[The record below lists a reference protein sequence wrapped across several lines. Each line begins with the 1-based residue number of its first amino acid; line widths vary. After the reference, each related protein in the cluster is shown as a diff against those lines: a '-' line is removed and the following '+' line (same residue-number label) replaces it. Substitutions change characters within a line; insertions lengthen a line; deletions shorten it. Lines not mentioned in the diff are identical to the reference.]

1 MHRSSEGS
9 VLTAGGSGWVNRRLI
24 TVAEPQLTSDC
35 DRMTNILSEILR
47 PVKTPG
53 QNTLVLQ
60 LICST
65 WVLMDGPRVHCWWF
79 WSKVS
84 LKLEPTLSR
93 QMILPWK
100 FSPKFVSFF
109 MIKKIRLMSAL
120 TFYPLFIP
128 YYKWTFLDSW
138 LVLQLKYQSDLYIKN
153 IHYIIHQLN
162 SSRGDGASFG
172 LGRTVEDKLS
182 VCFTDLSPT
191 LCLSG
196 SNYLA
201 D

>member
-35 DRMTNILSEILR
+35 DRMTNILSEILG

-65 WVLMDGPRVHCWWF
+65 WVLMDGLRVHCWWF

-93 QMILPWK
+93 QMNLPWK

-109 MIKKIRLMSAL
+109 MIKKKKDWCQRW
-120 TFYPLFIP
+120 LFIH
-128 YYKWTFLDSW
+128 YFFLTISELFLIVGW
-138 LVLQLKYQSDLYIKN
+138 SCNLNTKATYISKIYTMSSTATRGHLLYLW
-153 IHYIIHQLN
+153 QLN
-162 SSRGDGASFG
+162 ACTAPQEYVSM
-172 LGRTVEDKLS
+172 E
-182 VCFTDLSPT
+182 
-191 LCLSG
+191 
-196 SNYLA
+196 
-201 D
+201 